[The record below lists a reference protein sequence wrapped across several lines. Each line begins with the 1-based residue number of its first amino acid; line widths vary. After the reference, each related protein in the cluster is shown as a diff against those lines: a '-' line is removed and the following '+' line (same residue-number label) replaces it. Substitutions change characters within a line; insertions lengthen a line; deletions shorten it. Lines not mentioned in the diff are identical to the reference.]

1 MSHVT
6 LKHFPRLLVI
16 FISMKSKVWYLV
28 FIVFMLT
35 SCEKTVD
42 FDLDEVTPKLV
53 VEGTIENGQPPLVYL
68 SKSVGYFSTID
79 PAILTN
85 LFVHGAEVFVSNGQ
99 LRHKLKEYSVQTTG
113 GLMLYYYS
121 IDSADLSTAF
131 VGELNR
137 SYSLEINVDGEQY
150 QAVTRIPFITKRI
163 DSVYWKQAPANN
175 PPEKV
180 VLMLKATDPPGFGD
194 YIRYFTKRNSEAF
207 LPGLNSVFDDQVIDN
222 STYEV
227 QVERGVDRNVD
238 LPEGY
243 SFFEKGDT
251 VTFKL
256 SNIDK
261 ATYDFWRTMEFTYLS
276 VGNPFSSPTRVL
288 SNISNGALGYF
299 GGYAS
304 QYRTIVIPL

>member
-1 MSHVT
+1 
-6 LKHFPRLLVI
+6 VI
-16 FISMKSKVWYLV
+16 
-28 FIVFMLT
+28 
-35 SCEKTVD
+35 
-42 FDLDEVTPKLV
+42 
-53 VEGTIENGQPPLVYL
+53 
-68 SKSVGYFSTID
+68 
-79 PAILTN
+79 
-85 LFVHGAEVFVSNGQ
+85 LF
-99 LRHKLKEYSVQTTG
+99 
-113 GLMLYYYS
+113 YYS

-131 VGELNR
+131 VGELGKN
-137 SYSLEINVDGEQY
+137 YSLQILADGNEY
-150 QAVTRIPFITKRI
+150 TSSTRIPFITKRI
-163 DSVYWKQAPANN
+163 DSLFWKQAPPNN

-180 VLMLKATDPPGFGD
+180 ALMVRATDPPGLGD
-194 YIRYFTKRNSEAF
+194 YVRYFTKQNSGPF

-227 QVERGVDRNVD
+227 QVEKGVDRTSS

-243 SFFEKGDT
+243 AYFNKGDT

-304 QYRTIVIPL
+304 QYKTIVIPL